1 MLGFQSCVPCIYS
14 LFARSLSINYLVIS
28 LSILSFR
35 DNNCNFRSYV
45 QSFKYLFAEY
55 TFFADILK

>member
-1 MLGFQSCVPCIYS
+1 M
-14 LFARSLSINYLVIS
+14 NYVVIS
-28 LSILSFR
+28 LS
-35 DNNCNFRSYV
+35 NFRKCLSYV